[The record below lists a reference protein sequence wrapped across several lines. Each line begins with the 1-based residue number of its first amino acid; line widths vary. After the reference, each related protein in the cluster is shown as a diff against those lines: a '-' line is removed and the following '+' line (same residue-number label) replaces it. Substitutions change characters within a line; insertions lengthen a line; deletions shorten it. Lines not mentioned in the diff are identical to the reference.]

1 MPYAEDAVRL
11 MKMLPIQPKLVEQVY
26 EAILLEVA
34 EGKLPLG
41 SRVIQEQL
49 AADFGVSRQPVQQAL
64 LLLRNQGILRD
75 APGRGLIV
83 APMDLDYVQNLY
95 EIRAVLEGFACRKA
109 AELNAERARKD
120 GPALIEAGREAV
132 RSGSIGRMIAADVK
146 FHEFVYELA
155 ENPLISHATESNW
168 IYMRRVMG
176 EVLMR
181 DERPR
186 DIWNQ
191 HAQVLEAI
199 MAGDADAAEQHT
211 RQHVLQAANFMIA
224 RLRTEAA
231 PKQTDHV
238 SPRAPGHLVDGS
250 DAAAVGNSL
259 PDRTP
264 DHPLPVSVRR
274 PRRARRRIA

>member
-1 MPYAEDAVRL
+1 

-26 EAILLEVA
+26 EAILSEVA
-34 EGKLPLG
+34 EGRLTLG

-49 AADFGVSRQPVQQAL
+49 AADLGVSRQPVQQAL

-75 APGRGLIV
+75 APGRGLLV

-146 FHEFVYELA
+146 FHEFIYELA
-155 ENPLISHATESNW
+155 ENPLISHATESHW

-186 DIWNQ
+186 DIWDQ
-191 HAQVLEAI
+191 HAHILDAI
-199 MAGDADAAEQHT
+199 MEGDADVAEQHT

-224 RLRTEAA
+224 RLRAEASTNH
-231 PKQTDHV
+231 TDHTA
-238 SPRAPGHLVDGS
+238 SRAPGHLVAGEDVAAGGS
-250 DAAAVGNSL
+250 SME
-259 PDRTP
+259 RTP
-264 DHPLPVSVRR
+264 GHPLPAGAGR
-274 PRRARRRIA
+274 PRRARQRTA